1 MVWDMGG
8 IATDFYFLFIFL
20 MVVTVTQMGMVDICM
35 KNGFMV
41 WVWQTY
47 AWKMGLWCGY
57 DRYMHGKWV
66 CSVGMTLLQYGK
78 WICGAAGPIHVWPMV
93 LRPFVLYLFIIFLF
107 FFNFDAK
114 NLIFKI
120 LILR

>member
-1 MVWDMGG
+1 MIHQNADYGG
-8 IATDFYFLFIFL
+8 YSSY
-20 MVVTVTQMGMVDICM
+20 G
-35 KNGFMV
+35 
-41 WVWQTY
+41 
-47 AWKMGLWCGY
+47 GY
-57 DRYMHGKWV
+57 DGYGMRYGGVVVGFYGAYCNPDGNGRYMHGKWV
-66 CSVGMTLLQYGK
+66 
-78 WICGAAGPIHVWPMV
+78 CGAAGPIHVWPMV